1 MSLTIVIP
9 AFNEAKN
16 LPSVLKELQ
25 SFASVN
31 GFKIIIVNDGSVDNS
46 SLVIREFTVN
56 DSITLIE
63 HNINKGYGTAIKTGI
78 CAATTKYVITADADG
93 QHRTEDILSLYQTI
107 VKTDAD
113 LIIGGR
119 FNQKSASRMRGMGKS
134 VIRSFVKLLIKVPV
148 NDINSG
154 MKIYRTELARK
165 YVRLAPSGMAF
176 SDVMTIIFVHFG
188 DYVLEIPIKI
198 NKRLSGKSTINYKTG
213 LSTIKEVLFIAT
225 VFAPY
230 KFFSLLAA
238 LVLAST
244 LIWGL
249 PFIIQGKGFT
259 TATAIGIMVS
269 LLLWALGIIA
279 QLISGI
285 RKDLI
290 LNTSK

>member
-1 MSLTIVIP
+1 MSLRIVIP
-9 AFNEAKN
+9 AFNEAEN
-16 LPSVLKELQ
+16 LPQVLTEFK
-25 SFASVN
+25 SFAIMH
-31 GFKIIIVNDGSVDNS
+31 GFKIIIVNDGSTDNTS
-46 SLVIREFTVN
+46 QIIRKLTELDF
-56 DSITLIE
+56 IKIIE
-63 HNINKGYGTAIKTGI
+63 HRINKGYGNAIKSGI
-78 CAATTKYVITADADG
+78 CSADTDYVITVDADG
-93 QHRTEDILSLYQTI
+93 QHCTEDILNLYYTI
-107 VKTDAD
+107 TSTGAD
-113 LIIGGR
+113 LVIGGR
-119 FNQKSASRMRGMGKS
+119 FNQKNASKIRGIGKS
-134 VIRSFVKLLIKVPV
+134 LIRYFVKLLIKVPV
-148 NDINSG
+148 YDINSG

-213 LSTIKEVLFIAT
+213 LSTIKEILFIAT

-230 KFFSLLAA
+230 RFFSLLSSIILLSA
-238 LVLAST
+238 

-249 PFIIQGKGFT
+249 PFIFQGKGFT

-269 LLLWALGIIA
+269 ILLWSLGIIA

-290 LNTSK
+290 LNSTQ